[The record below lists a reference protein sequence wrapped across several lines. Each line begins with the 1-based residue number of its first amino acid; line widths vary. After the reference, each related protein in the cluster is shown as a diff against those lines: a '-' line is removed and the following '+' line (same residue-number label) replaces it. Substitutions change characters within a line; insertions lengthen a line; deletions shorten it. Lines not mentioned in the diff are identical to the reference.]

1 MAESGTKAPN
11 ELKIDEL
18 ARLAETTTRN
28 IRAYQTRGLLPA
40 PRMAGRVGY
49 YGEGHL
55 ARLRYIDRLQA
66 RGFSLA
72 AINDLLNAWEDGR
85 SVSDVLNFEEA
96 LTAPWN
102 NESSE
107 TVTRASLEGIFPEI
121 VQRPDLLERAVSL
134 GLLEPQGR
142 DYRVISPRLMSVGAE
157 LVAAGV
163 PLQAVLDQH
172 ELLAVDAKA
181 IADRFVALVDEYVW
195 EPFVMAGLPGD
206 RLAEITETILRLR
219 PAALVAVQASLE
231 AAMENAVAAS
241 TAKQVGRFVDPSAPD
256 SK

>member
-1 MAESGTKAPN
+1 LAESVTKVPN

-72 AINDLLNAWEDGR
+72 AINDLLKAWEDGR

-96 LTAPWN
+96 ITAPWSS
-102 NESSE
+102 ESSQTV
-107 TVTRASLEGIFPEI
+107 TVTRASLEGTFPEI
-121 VQRPDLLERAVSL
+121 VQSPDLFERAVSL
-134 GLLEPQGR
+134 GILQPEGR
-142 DYRVISPRLMSVGAE
+142 AYRVISPRLMSVGAE

-163 PLQAVLDQH
+163 PLQVVLDQH
-172 ELLAVDAKA
+172 ELLAADAKA

-195 EPFVMAGLPGD
+195 EPFVMA
-206 RLAEITETILRLR
+206 ETILRLR
-219 PAALVAVQASLE
+219 PVALVAVQASLE

-241 TAKQVGRFVDPSAPD
+241 TAKQASRVVTPSAPD
-256 SK
+256 PK